1 MPLALAVP
9 GLLDVAAEALAACE
23 ALRRVAGRTHGR
35 NVDDA
40 DTEMLRALGVD
51 APTAPLA
58 ALGAGLDAGTD
69 WIARADPVTAFVT
82 HEDVRILGRVDDL
95 ADAEASTLLAL
106 LQRHF
111 ADDGLAFAAPRA
123 DAWFVRTATAQ
134 QVDLVPLVTAVDRPL
149 RSRLP
154 TGRDAGRWRRWWTEA
169 QMLLHEHPLAARE
182 HAPVNA
188 LWFAG
193 GGTLASPALPG
204 LRGFASA
211 GRDGDMLRGLARRSG
226 ADARPLAAWMEGL
239 DGKAPCAIVAERIV
253 DAGSLAAI
261 ADDLLPALVD
271 ALDRGRLDTLT
282 LIGSG
287 RAQVVRWDVPRA
299 GLLGRLLRKSADFRV
314 PARDDA

>member
-1 MPLALAVP
+1 
-9 GLLDVAAEALAACE
+9 
-23 ALRRVAGRTHGR
+23 
-35 NVDDA
+35 
-40 DTEMLRALGVD
+40 
-51 APTAPLA
+51 
-58 ALGAGLDAGTD
+58 
-69 WIARADPVTAFVT
+69 
-82 HEDVRILGRVDDL
+82 
-95 ADAEASTLLAL
+95 
-106 LQRHF
+106 
-111 ADDGLAFAAPRA
+111 
-123 DAWFVRTATAQ
+123 
-134 QVDLVPLVTAVDRPL
+134 
-149 RSRLP
+149 
-154 TGRDAGRWRRWWTEA
+154 
-169 QMLLHEHPLAARE
+169 MLLHEHPLAARE

-204 LRGFASA
+204 LRAFASA

-261 ADDLLPALVD
+261 TEDLLPTVLG